1 MLPGRCWVRLQAR
14 ATNAL
19 ATAGGPTLIRQRHG
33 WKKLQPTPQAVAFT
47 STLATLAATHSMSTA
62 HTCFRSALTQAFRP
76 SSRAPAAS
84 HSVCAFLV
92 PALSQSSKRPFS
104 LSKRRSKAPAITSPT
119 SAERLEDS
127 SVSIYPPKP
136 SKDPIEGCIPTP
148 THNARGDIEQ
158 WLSAIEPFLPAH
170 LRRTHID
177 TPDVSATVT
186 SLDLSIVIKRA
197 QDASHDLLSHIGLVE
212 GRWQAVVWMSK
223 KLADGGKRS
232 IETPPWLNPAE
243 NAAPPGSES
252 RSLHELTN
260 EPLRLERTRPR
271 RRLERSLDELTQA
284 PDTID
289 PRRLIVKQALGQLWR
304 SLGTMILVAP
314 EQDKSRQDAIM
325 SHVLEIIAHLH
336 HIGFMPD
343 SVYTFR
349 PQNNNYALQQPPTL
363 HMLSSKILTALS
375 DASWKAHEASFKAS
389 KDGAKA
395 SYFLGHEIPGSRYKV
410 EITEIAPELWLELVL
425 WSCLH
430 GGWSADGTAILEKL
444 AARQGEATWGLIS
457 WREILEAEQQRLPA
471 ASEGWRLFPMRGE
484 AAAGAEDRART
495 RRTISSEVVTAF
507 IDALVNEMRLGVGA
521 RGTDP
526 GTLIDRIQNLKKF
539 LEANN
544 LSLGSVAWDSIIT
557 RLLESGGFDP
567 EKRPE
572 LLLRLFKLA
581 AEFGT
586 EVSSANASPA
596 TDDEVPYFFEPTTA
610 PLNLLHRAMR
620 AFIGIGD
627 TKRTME
633 SFNMLQQHADNNKQ
647 KSLQQFFETLKTIPL
662 RQAEPFTSQTA
673 PIDFPSFE
681 TNLPVPLLAKL
692 LDLATDSEMYELGRY
707 FVYSNDLDGPLI
719 SRGLYK
725 HRNIAASLVRFGT
738 LAKEND
744 IVLDIVKQ
752 AGYFDP
758 KTKQQRM
765 PNEVLTALFRSQV
778 RLRRWD
784 AVRNMQTH
792 ALNLLTWKPRPSI
805 LTTFAAELL
814 RASAGPPS
822 EVIAAKR
829 AFSGMLFAWERLL
842 LSTIRNE
849 LNCTLAI
856 LSTVDETWK
865 SYCAQFLN
873 FSSRQKILLP
883 VENFNQILG
892 GVLDRYGSMKGTEL
906 VNQWCYKPGRMYE
919 SFRAPGG
926 VPTMPQFR
934 FGRSEE
940 AADFPR
946 NIEIIQDSGAALV
959 LYGRILPNR
968 QTIWAILRKVQSEV
982 EQWSQEGQEM
992 TNGARDQARDTLRW
1006 AAHFLRALG
1015 YDYEDIVRDLGSLAK
1030 LAELEAPPADAVI
1043 GQPEAAEHGL

>member
-1 MLPGRCWVRLQAR
+1 M
-14 ATNAL
+14 
-19 ATAGGPTLIRQRHG
+19 
-33 WKKLQPTPQAVAFT
+33 PQAHAFAFILT
-47 STLATLAATHSMSTA
+47 VLAAKPPMSTA

-92 PALSQSSKRPFS
+92 PALSRSSQRPFSSSKRRPKS
-104 LSKRRSKAPAITSPT
+104 PGITS
-119 SAERLEDS
+119 SASTGRPDDGS
-127 SVSIYPPKP
+127 AYIYPPKP
-136 SKDPIEGCIPTP
+136 SRSPTKGCIPIP
-148 THNARGDIEQ
+148 SADARGDIEQ
-158 WLSAIEPFLPAH
+158 WLAAIEPFLPIHVRRAH
-170 LRRTHID
+170 PD
-177 TPDVSATVT
+177 TQDISAAVT
-186 SLDLSIVIKRA
+186 SFDLAVVIKKA
-197 QDASHDLLSHIGLVE
+197 QDASHDLLSHLGLVE
-212 GRWQAVVWMSK
+212 GRWQVVVWIAK
-223 KLADGGKRS
+223 KLAEGGKRS
-232 IETPPWLNPAE
+232 SEMSDWQHHAET
-243 NAAPPGSES
+243 AAWPLSSDS

-260 EPLRLERTRPR
+260 HPLRLERIRPQR
-271 RRLERSLDELTQA
+271 RFEASLDELIEA
-284 PDTID
+284 PDTIN
-289 PRRLIVKQALGQLWR
+289 PRHLVVKRALGQLWR

-314 EQDKSRQDAIM
+314 EQDKSVQDTIM

-343 SVYTFR
+343 SVYAFR
-349 PQNNNYALQQPPTL
+349 PQNNKYALQQPPTL

-375 DASWKAHEASFKAS
+375 DASWRAHEAAARAT
-389 KDGAKA
+389 KDGTKA
-395 SYFLGHEIPGSRYKV
+395 SYFLGHEIPGSRYKI

-430 GGWSADGTAILEKL
+430 GGWTTDGIAILEKL
-444 AARQGEATWGLIS
+444 AARQGDATWGLIS
-457 WREILEAEQQRLPA
+457 WREILEAEQQRLPST
-471 ASEGWRLFPMRGE
+471 SEGWRLFPMRGD

-507 IDALVNEMRLGVGA
+507 IDALVNEMRLGVGL
-521 RGTDP
+521 RGTSP
-526 GTLIDRIQNLKKF
+526 EILIDHIKNLKGF

-572 LLLRLFKLA
+572 LLLHLFKLA

-596 TDDEVPYFFEPTTA
+596 ADDEVPYFFEPTTA
-610 PLNLLHRAMR
+610 PLSLLHRAMR

-627 TKRTME
+627 TRSTME

-647 KSLQQFFETLKTIPL
+647 KSLQQFFETLKNIPL

-681 TNLPVPLLAKL
+681 TKLPVPLLAKL
-692 LDLATDSEMYELGRY
+692 LDLATDSEMYELGRW
-707 FVYSNDLDGPLI
+707 FVHSEDLDGPLI
-719 SRGLYK
+719 GRGLYK
-725 HRNIAASLVRFGT
+725 HRNMAASLVRFGT

-765 PNEVLTALFRSQV
+765 PNEVLTALFCSQV

-784 AVRNMQTH
+784 AIRNMQTH
-792 ALNLLTWKPRPSI
+792 ALKLATWTPRPSI
-805 LTTFAAELL
+805 LSTFAAELL
-814 RASAGPPS
+814 RASGGSQTDAT
-822 EVIAAKR
+822 AAKG
-829 AFSGMLFAWERLL
+829 AFSGMLFAWERLIL
-842 LSTIRNE
+842 TTIRNE

-865 SYCAQFLN
+865 SYCSRFLN
-873 FSSRQKILLP
+873 FSSRQKIMLP
-883 VENFNQILG
+883 VDNFNQILG
-892 GVLDRYGSMKGTEL
+892 GVLDRFGSVKGMEL
-906 VNQWCYKPGRMYE
+906 VDQWCYKPGRMFE

-926 VPTMPQFR
+926 VPRMPQFR
-934 FGRSEE
+934 FGKTEE
-940 AADFPR
+940 VAEIPE
-946 NIEIIQDSGAALV
+946 NIEIIQDSGAV
-959 LYGRILPNR
+959 LILQGRILPNR
-968 QTIWAILRKVQSEV
+968 QTIWAILRKVQGEV

-992 TNGARDQARDTLRW
+992 TTSARDQARDTLRW
-1006 AAHFLRALG
+1006 ATRFLHFLG

-1030 LAELEAPPADAVI
+1030 LAELEALQSDPVI
-1043 GQPEAAEHGL
+1043 GQIAAAEHGL

>member
-1 MLPGRCWVRLQAR
+1 
-14 ATNAL
+14 
-19 ATAGGPTLIRQRHG
+19 
-33 WKKLQPTPQAVAFT
+33 
-47 STLATLAATHSMSTA
+47 MSTA

-76 SSRAPAAS
+76 SSRAPAAT

-92 PALSQSSKRPFS
+92 PALSRSSKRPFS
-104 LSKRRSKAPAITSPT
+104 SSKRRPRPQGVT
-119 SAERLEDS
+119 S
-127 SVSIYPPKP
+127 SVSAGQPHDSCFSIYPPK
-136 SKDPIEGCIPTP
+136 SSRASLKSCIPIP
-148 THNARGDIEQ
+148 TADARGDIEQ
-158 WLSAIEPFLPAH
+158 WLSAIEPFLPVH
-170 LRRTHID
+170 VRRTHID
-177 TPDVSATVT
+177 APDVSAEVT
-186 SLDLSIVIKRA
+186 SLDLSIVIKKA
-197 QDASHDLLSHIGLVE
+197 QDASHDLLSHLGLVD
-212 GRWQAVVWMSK
+212 GRWQVVVWIAK
-223 KLADGGKRS
+223 KLAEGGQRS
-232 IETPPWLNPAE
+232 EEVAVWLDDSE
-243 NAAPPGSES
+243 NAAWPGGAES

-260 EPLRLERTRPR
+260 IPLRLERIRPR
-271 RRLERSLDELTQA
+271 RKLETTLDELTEA
-284 PDTID
+284 PDTIN
-289 PRRLIVKQALGQLWR
+289 PQPLIVKRALGQLWR
-304 SLGTMILVAP
+304 SLGAMILVAP
-314 EQDKSRQDAIM
+314 EQDKSGQDTIM

-343 SVYTFR
+343 SVYAFR
-349 PQNNNYALQQPPTL
+349 SQNNKYALQQPPTL
-363 HMLSSKILTALS
+363 HMLSSKIMTALS
-375 DASWKAHEASFKAS
+375 DASWRAHEATARSAK
-389 KDGAKA
+389 GGTKA
-395 SYFLGHEIPGSRYKV
+395 SYFLGHEIPDSRYKV

-430 GGWSADGTAILEKL
+430 GGWTTDGIAILEKL
-444 AARQGEATWGLIS
+444 AARQGDATWGLIC
-457 WREILEAEQQRLPA
+457 WREILEAEQHRLPS
-471 ASEGWRLFPMRGE
+471 ASEGWRLFPMRGD

-507 IDALVNEMRLGVGA
+507 IDALVNEVRLGVGL
-521 RGTDP
+521 RGTNP
-526 GTLIDRIQNLKKF
+526 EVLIDHIKTLKGF

-572 LLLRLFKLA
+572 LLLHLFKLA

-596 TDDEVPYFFEPTTA
+596 ADDEVPYFFEPTTA
-610 PLNLLHRAMR
+610 SLSLLHRAMR
-620 AFIGIGD
+620 SFISIGD
-627 TKRTME
+627 TRRTME

-647 KSLQQFFETLKTIPL
+647 KSLQQFFETLKGIPL

-692 LDLATDSEMYELGRY
+692 LDLATDSEMYELGRW
-707 FVYSNDLDGPLI
+707 FVHSEDLDGPLI

-744 IVLDIVKQ
+744 IVLEIVKQ
-752 AGYFDP
+752 AGYLDA

-784 AVRNMQTH
+784 AIRNMQTH
-792 ALNLLTWKPRPSI
+792 ALKLGTWTPRPSI

-814 RASAGPPS
+814 RASGGSQTEAT
-822 EVIAAKR
+822 AAKG
-829 AFSGMLFAWERLL
+829 AFSGMLFAWERLIL
-842 LSTIRNE
+842 TTIRNE

-856 LSTVDETWK
+856 LSTVDDTWK
-865 SYCAQFLN
+865 SYCSRFLN

-883 VENFNQILG
+883 VDNFNQILG
-892 GVLDRYGSMKGTEL
+892 GVLDRFSSVKGKEL
-906 VNQWCYKPGRMYE
+906 VDQWCYQPGRMFE

-940 AADFPR
+940 VAEFPD
-946 NIEIIQDSGAALV
+946 NIEIVQDSGAVLV
-959 LYGRILPNR
+959 LQGRILPNR
-968 QTIWAILRKVQSEV
+968 QTIWAILRKVQGEV

-992 TNGARDQARDTLRW
+992 TASARDQARDTLRW
-1006 AAHFLRALG
+1006 AARFLHSLG
-1015 YDYEDIVRDLGSLAK
+1015 YDYEDIIRDLGSLAK
-1030 LAELEAPPADAVI
+1030 LAELEALQADPII
-1043 GQPEAAEHGL
+1043 GQIAAAKHGL

>member
-1 MLPGRCWVRLQAR
+1 MDGKSYSQHQQAH
-14 ATNAL
+14 ACNL
-19 ATAGGPTLIRQRHG
+19 TLTV
-33 WKKLQPTPQAVAFT
+33 LVANP
-47 STLATLAATHSMSTA
+47 SMSTA

-92 PALSQSSKRPFS
+92 PALSRSSKRPFS
-104 LSKRRSKAPAITSPT
+104 SSKRRSKPEGAVSPAST
-119 SAERLEDS
+119 ERPNDY
-127 SVSIYPPKP
+127 SVSIYPLKP
-136 SKDPIEGCIPTP
+136 SKSPVEGRIPIPT
-148 THNARGDIEQ
+148 HDARGDIEQ
-158 WLSAIEPFLPAH
+158 WLSAVEPFLPTH
-170 LRRTHID
+170 IRRTHID

-186 SLDLSIVIKRA
+186 SLDLSIVIKKA
-197 QDASHDLLSHIGLVE
+197 QDASHDLLSHLGLKE
-212 GRWQAVVWMSK
+212 GRWQAVVWIAK
-223 KLADGGKRS
+223 KLSEGGKRS
-232 IETPPWLNPAE
+232 TEVSERLDISG
-243 NAAPPGSES
+243 NAAWPADSAS
-252 RSLHELTN
+252 ASWSLHQLTN

-271 RRLERSLDELTQA
+271 QKLEHSLDKLTGA
-284 PDTID
+284 PDTIN
-289 PRRLIVKQALGQLWR
+289 PRHLIVKRALGQLWR
-304 SLGTMILVAP
+304 SLGAMILAAP
-314 EQDKSRQDAIM
+314 EQNKSGQDAIM

-349 PQNNNYALQQPPTL
+349 PQSNRHALQQPPTL

-375 DASWKAHEASFKAS
+375 DASWRAHENAVKAT

-430 GGWSADGTAILEKL
+430 GGWTADGTAILEKL
-444 AARQGEATWGLIS
+444 AIRQGDDTWGLIS
-457 WREILEAEQQRLPA
+457 WRGILEAEQQRLPPVSA
-471 ASEGWRLFPMRGE
+471 GWRLFPMRGD
-484 AAAGAEDRART
+484 AMPGAEDRART

-507 IDALVNEMRLGVGA
+507 IDALVNEMRLGVGL
-521 RGTDP
+521 RGTNP
-526 GTLIDRIQNLKKF
+526 ETLIDQIKSLKGF

-544 LSLGSVAWDSIIT
+544 LSLGSVAWDSVIT
-557 RLLESGGFDP
+557 RLLESGGLDP

-596 TDDEVPYFFEPTTA
+596 ADDEVPYFFEPTTA
-610 PLNLLHRAMR
+610 PLSLLHRAMR

-627 TKRTME
+627 TQRTME

-647 KSLQQFFETLKTIPL
+647 KSLQHFFETLRTIPL

-692 LDLATDSEMYELGRY
+692 LDLATDSEMYELGRWL
-707 FVYSNDLDGPLI
+707 VHSQDLDGPLI

-758 KTKQQRM
+758 KTNQQRM

-784 AVRNMQTH
+784 AIRNMQTH
-792 ALNLLTWKPRPSI
+792 ALKLSTWVPRPSI

-814 RASAGPPS
+814 RASGGSDA
-822 EVIAAKR
+822 EATAAKG
-829 AFSGMLFAWERLL
+829 AFSGMLFAWERLIL
-842 LSTIRNE
+842 TTIRNE

-856 LSTVDETWK
+856 LSTVDETWQ
-865 SYCAQFLN
+865 SYCSRFLN
-873 FSSRQKILLP
+873 FSSRQKIMLP

-892 GVLDRYGSMKGTEL
+892 GVLDRFDSVKGREL
-906 VNQWCYKPGRMYE
+906 VDQWCYKPGRMYE
-919 SFRAPGG
+919 SLRAPGG
-926 VPTMPQFR
+926 VPTMPQYR
-934 FGRSEE
+934 FGRSDEI
-940 AADFPR
+940 ADFPD
-946 NIEIIQDSGAALV
+946 NIEIVQDSGAALV
-959 LYGRILPNR
+959 LQGRILPNR
-968 QTIWAILRKVQSEV
+968 QTIWAILRKVQGEV
-982 EQWSQEGQEM
+982 EQWSEEGRE
-992 TNGARDQARDTLRW
+992 TTTSARDQARDTLRW
-1006 AAHFLRALG
+1006 AARFLHILG

-1030 LAELEAPPADAVI
+1030 LAELEAPSADSVI
-1043 GQPEAAEHGL
+1043 GQTAAAEHGL